1 MVAVHNARPL
11 GAWYRADPN
20 PQASA
25 IRSHFEVEQFPAAVS
40 ARSENNHKK
49 LATAANPFAFTKQGN
64 VSTPELD
71 FARNRK
77 QLRQP
82 PPEGEF
88 YANFIGMS

>member
-1 MVAVHNARPL
+1 MCDPRSATSNGIVRTEIRRHPQFGHILKSNSFRP
-11 GAWYRADPN
+11 
-20 PQASA
+20 
-25 IRSHFEVEQFPAAVS
+25 AVS
-40 ARSENNHKK
+40 ARSENNHKH